1 MEACCKKCGSGL
13 KPKGFVYR
21 ADKSVRYHRMRC
33 VSCNAVNYVP
43 HEERATM
50 QLEEAKALYYEGRLK
65 VWFENRVWDVK

>member
-1 MEACCKKCGSGL
+1 M

-43 HEERATM
+43 HDERETLTFAAVKEM
-50 QLEEAKALYYEGRLK
+50 YNEGRLK